1 MRKIFSLAAIALISA
16 PAFSAPTAVDPQSP
30 AIMSNFS
37 YDYVEARIGVSP
49 ATYGA
54 AFSKSVHPNAHV
66 IAGIDSELDNDY
78 DAYAGLAFHAPINN
92 WADFTGEM
100 KLRFIDYQDS
110 SGSDTGMELNLGVR
124 QWLGPQLEVGGKA
137 GFITIDESDD
147 WVGNVYARF
156 HSTELF
162 SVAVEANFNG
172 YDKLD
177 DDQIL
182 MSVRFKYM

>member
-1 MRKIFSLAAIALISA
+1 MRKIFSLAAIALM
-16 PAFSAPTAVDPQSP
+16 SAPTFAAATAIDPTSP
-30 AIMSNFS
+30 AVMSNFN

-54 AFSKSVHPNAHV
+54 GFSKSVHPNAHLV
-66 IAGIDSELDNDY
+66 ATIDSELEGDY
-78 DAYAGLAFHAPINN
+78 DASAGLAFHAPLNN

-100 KLRFIDYQDS
+100 KLRFLDYTNS
-110 SGSDTGMELNLGVR
+110 SDSDTGIELNLGVR

-137 GFITIDESDD
+137 GYVTINSSDD
-147 WVGNVYARF
+147 WVGNLYARF

-162 SVAVEANFNG
+162 SVAIEANFNG
-172 YDKLD
+172 YDKMD

-182 MSVRFKYM
+182 MSVRFKY